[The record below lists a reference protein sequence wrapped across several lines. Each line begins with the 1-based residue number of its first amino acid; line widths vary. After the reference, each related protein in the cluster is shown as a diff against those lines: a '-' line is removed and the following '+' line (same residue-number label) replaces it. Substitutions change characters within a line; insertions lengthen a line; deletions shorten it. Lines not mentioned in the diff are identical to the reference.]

1 MSQDFIRLVKEYK
14 LGNVILFQRNIES
27 MTQVK
32 KLCADIQRLVK
43 KETGHCAFIA
53 IDQEGGTVTRLSKDA
68 CNVPGAM
75 AVATTGNP
83 KNAEVL
89 AEITANELKYLGI
102 NFNLAPVMDVNNNPN
117 NPIIGVRSY
126 GDTAE
131 TVKKYGVAALQGYQ
145 KEKGFQAVYKA
156 IEDKELSLEEMQ
168 ETFVEYMIKMFEGR
182 GFATSKNPDQEEIK
196 KVIEMAGES
205 TSVIIGTNN
214 GHLQSGQKALIK
226 ALSGADIPVMVIAM
240 GNPYDLE
247 GLSKNV
253 TGIAAWD
260 NSLMTLELLVE
271 MLQGKWVPEGKLPI
285 HLN

>member
-1 MSQDFIRLVKEYK
+1 
-14 LGNVILFQRNIES
+14 
-27 MTQVK
+27 
-32 KLCADIQRLVK
+32 
-43 KETGHCAFIA
+43 
-53 IDQEGGTVTRLSKDA
+53 
-68 CNVPGAM
+68 
-75 AVATTGNP
+75 
-83 KNAEVL
+83 
-89 AEITANELKYLGI
+89 
-102 NFNLAPVMDVNNNPN
+102 
-117 NPIIGVRSY
+117 
-126 GDTAE
+126 
-131 TVKKYGVAALQGYQ
+131 
-145 KEKGFQAVYKA
+145 
-156 IEDKELSLEEMQ
+156 
-168 ETFVEYMIKMFEGR
+168 
-182 GFATSKNPDQEEIK
+182 
-196 KVIEMAGES
+196 MAGES

>member
-1 MSQDFIRLVKEYK
+1 
-14 LGNVILFQRNIES
+14 
-27 MTQVK
+27 
-32 KLCADIQRLVK
+32 
-43 KETGHCAFIA
+43 
-53 IDQEGGTVTRLSKDA
+53 
-68 CNVPGAM
+68 
-75 AVATTGNP
+75 
-83 KNAEVL
+83 
-89 AEITANELKYLGI
+89 
-102 NFNLAPVMDVNNNPN
+102 MDVNNNPN

-131 TVKKYGVAALQGYQ
+131 TVMKYGVAALQGYQ

-205 TSVIIGTNN
+205 TSVIIGTNS

-271 MLQGKWVPEGKLPI
+271 MLQGKWVPEGKWPI

>member
-75 AVATTGNP
+75 AVAATGNP

-102 NFNLAPVMDVNNNPN
+102 NFNLA
-117 NPIIGVRSY
+117 
-126 GDTAE
+126 
-131 TVKKYGVAALQGYQ
+131 
-145 KEKGFQAVYKA
+145 
-156 IEDKELSLEEMQ
+156 
-168 ETFVEYMIKMFEGR
+168 
-182 GFATSKNPDQEEIK
+182 
-196 KVIEMAGES
+196 
-205 TSVIIGTNN
+205 
-214 GHLQSGQKALIK
+214 
-226 ALSGADIPVMVIAM
+226 PVMVIAM

>member
-1 MSQDFIRLVKEYK
+1 MTQGKIFP
-14 LGNVILFQRNIES
+14 LGNRPFFTGCVNYRA
-27 MTQVK
+27 TQ
-32 KLCADIQRLVK
+32 A
-43 KETGHCAFIA
+43 
-53 IDQEGGTVTRLSKDA
+53 
-68 CNVPGAM
+68 
-75 AVATTGNP
+75 GN
-83 KNAEVL
+83 E
-89 AEITANELKYLGI
+89 
-102 NFNLAPVMDVNNNPN
+102 
-117 NPIIGVRSY
+117 
-126 GDTAE
+126 
-131 TVKKYGVAALQGYQ
+131 
-145 KEKGFQAVYKA
+145 
-156 IEDKELSLEEMQ
+156 EEMQ

-271 MLQGKWVPEGKLPI
+271 MLQGKWVLEGKLPI